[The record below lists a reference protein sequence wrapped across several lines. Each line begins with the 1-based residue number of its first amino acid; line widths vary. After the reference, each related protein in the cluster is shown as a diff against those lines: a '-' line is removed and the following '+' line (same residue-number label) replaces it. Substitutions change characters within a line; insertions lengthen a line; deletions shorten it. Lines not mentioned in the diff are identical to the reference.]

1 MIVQITTITHNSQL
15 HHLQSRLSLL
25 IIPIYFPQKTVLD
38 SITADDPTFTGD
50 GYISLAII
58 YAVFAICNWLAPPVI
73 SLTGP
78 RCAMLIGAVAYW

>member
-1 MIVQITTITHNSQL
+1 MP
-15 HHLQSRLSLL
+15 SLKCL
-25 IIPIYFPQKTVLD
+25 IASLPIHPILIPIVIKKILLNFFQKTVLD
-38 SITADDPTFTGD
+38 SITADDPNFTGD

-58 YAVFAICNWLAPPVI
+58 YGVFAICNWIAPPVI